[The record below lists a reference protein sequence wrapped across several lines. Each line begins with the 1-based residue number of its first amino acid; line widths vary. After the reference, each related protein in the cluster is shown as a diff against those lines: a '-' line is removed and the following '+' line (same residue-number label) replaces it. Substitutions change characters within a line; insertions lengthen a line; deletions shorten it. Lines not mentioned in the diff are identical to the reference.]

1 MKKFTYNPTLDR
13 LLLAAAYVQKGKMK
27 KATKT
32 ISTMLD
38 HENISKDMAVLD
50 KLQMTAKQSEI
61 GFYRSP
67 EQTMVEQ
74 IQKDVKQIHK
84 IKSKNRNVMVKRIQ
98 KNIEKLYELAKK
110 RKNQNAE
117 DSLIDVIDALDE
129 ENFTG
134 VIDILAET
142 WDYFSIPSNEVPKG
156 KQRKLLRRQGY
167 RLSG

>member
-1 MKKFTYNPTLDR
+1 M
-13 LLLAAAYVQKGKMK
+13 
-27 KATKT
+27 
-32 ISTMLD
+32 
-38 HENISKDMAVLD
+38 NIHR
-50 KLQMTAKQSEI
+50 KLQKIDRNLQEVAMEMEL
-61 GFYRSP
+61 GFYLSP

-74 IQKDVKQIHK
+74 IQKDVKQLHK
-84 IKSKNRNVMVKRIQ
+84 TKSKNRNVMVKRIQ

-110 RKNQNAE
+110 HKNRNAE

-156 KQRKLLRRQGY
+156 KRRKLPRRLHVYGLKINGIIMVMANIMLKY
-167 RLSG
+167 PRSGIRRGI